1 MDGSLHGIRIR
12 INFPL
17 SPEERVVILPEA
29 GSEDRI
35 TARVVWARA
44 LEISAGYVAGLEFLK
59 VWSQ

>member
-1 MDGSLHGIRIR
+1 M
-12 INFPL
+12 NFPL
-17 SPEERVVILPEA
+17 SPGERVVILPGA